1 MTVSFQFTA
10 EVALSGAATVV
21 SLAVAAM
28 LWRRRGTSGTTSLIA
43 FAVAVAVWTGG
54 NAAQVAVTSRSL
66 KLLAVDVQYVGIVV
80 VPVAWFAFA
89 ATYTR
94 RADWLTRRTLALLAI
109 HPVVTLAL
117 VWSNDLHGL
126 VRTSTTVV
134 ESGGVLRL
142 QRSFG
147 PWFWISVL
155 YANVLQGVGTVLL
168 LRRLVRTT
176 RVYRGQLAT
185 ILVGATVPWF
195 AATAFNLGWWNVE
208 PESFFVVTVVA
219 FTVAL
224 RRYGLAD
231 LSPVARSAVV
241 RNLPDPMIVT
251 DGRERVADANPAA
264 VTLVGAASE
273 DDLIG
278 TDVRS
283 AFAETPKIVDV
294 LLDDETVTD
303 GGGSVT
309 HAATGD
315 GDVDSNP
322 ATISITT
329 DGIERF
335 YTPQSVKTG
344 ERGAVA
350 GRNTGDG
357 QAASSG
363 RNTGDGRGTPGGRVI
378 LLRDVTAA
386 ATRRTELERQNRRL
400 EHVTDVLSHDLRNP
414 LEVASGFLPV
424 ALEGEEE
431 AAERVRDAHDRMG
444 EIVEEALRA
453 TRRDVVT
460 PEMDVVSLSTAASS
474 AWRTVE
480 TNNSTLSVPLDC
492 TVEADPG
499 QLQTLLENLFR
510 NAVEHST
517 DAVTVTVAPLA
528 TDESGRSVVDDSQT
542 DEFAGFAV
550 ADDGPG
556 IPQVERDDVFVRG
569 HSGDDGTGLGLAIVA
584 EIVAAHDWTVEVRES
599 VDGGAQFDV
608 TAATVTRPVPDTE
621 TETTDGDENTIETA
635 AETNRETADAE
646 AKDDTA
652 PTDPFGG

>member
-1 MTVSFQFTA
+1 MIVSLQFTA

-21 SLAVAAM
+21 SLAVATA
-28 LWRRRGTSGTTSLIA
+28 LWRRRGAPGTASLIA
-43 FAVAVAVWTGG
+43 FAAAVAVWTGG
-54 NAAQVAVTSRSL
+54 NTVQVAATSRSL
-66 KLLAVDVQYVGIVV
+66 KLLAVDLQYGGIVV

-94 RADWLTRRTLALLAI
+94 HEGWLTRRTLAVLAV

-126 VRTSTTVV
+126 VRTSATMV
-134 ESGGVLRL
+134 ETGGVVQLR
-142 QRSFG
+142 RTFG

-176 RVYRGQLAT
+176 RVYRGQLAA

-219 FTVAL
+219 FAVAL

-241 RNLPDPMIVT
+241 RDLPDPMIVT

-264 VTLVGAASE
+264 ARLAGLASE
-273 DDLIG
+273 DELIG
-278 TDVRS
+278 ADVQS
-283 AFAETPKIVDV
+283 AFADTPEVVAV

-303 GGGSVT
+303 GGDESTGVRSVGHT
-309 HAATGD
+309 APSDAAHG
-315 GDVDSNP
+315 GRPS
-322 ATISITT
+322 TISVTT
-329 DGIERF
+329 DGTERF
-335 YTPQSVKTG
+335 FAPQTVETSS
-344 ERGAVA
+344 RGAAGGAAGGGSAAGGGGAAA
-350 GRNTGDG
+350 GR
-357 QAASSG
+357 
-363 RNTGDGRGTPGGRVI
+363 VV
-378 LLRDVTAA
+378 LLRDVTTA
-386 ATRRTELERQNRRL
+386 ATRRAELERQNRRL

-424 ALEGEEE
+424 ALEGEAD
-431 AAERVRDAHDRMG
+431 AAGRVRDAHDRMN

-453 TRRDVVT
+453 ARRDVAT
-460 PEMDVVSLSTAASS
+460 PETDTVSLSTATQS

-480 TNNSTLSVPLDC
+480 TGDSTISVPLDC
-492 TVEADPG
+492 TVEADPA

-517 DAVTVTVAPLA
+517 GAVTVTVAPLA
-528 TDESGRSVVDDSQT
+528 TDESGRSVVVDSRA
-542 DEFAGFAV
+542 DEFVGFAV

-556 IPQVERDDVFVRG
+556 IPPVERDEVFARG

-584 EIVAAHDWTVEVRES
+584 EIVAAHGWSIEVTES
-599 VDGGAQFDV
+599 SDSGAQFEVTDV
-608 TAATVTRPVPDTE
+608 TVAPVSTDEDVDTTEGPEDTDGTDGTDDTE
-621 TETTDGDENTIETA
+621 TN
-635 AETNRETADAE
+635 
-646 AKDDTA
+646 
-652 PTDPFGG
+652 DPSGE